1 MLLEPTRR
9 RQQPNKSNKIKSN
22 KRNKKKKRYD
32 RANPFN
38 DLFYWAREVR
48 IIYNHSCAYCGSH
61 KLSTHHIFY
70 KSRWPGLKYNL
81 NNGICL
87 CLKCHIEV
95 HKLNDIINT
104 NSNNQ

>member
-1 MLLEPTRR
+1 MGKSKQLMLLEPTRR
-9 RQQPNKSNKIKSN
+9 RQQSNKIKSN
-22 KRNKKKKRYD
+22 KKKKKRYD
-32 RANPFN
+32 DNKSNPFN

-48 IIYNHSCAYCGSH
+48 IVYNHSCAYCGSH

-70 KSRWPGLKYNL
+70 KSKYPGLKYNL

-95 HKLNDIINT
+95 HKLNDLV
-104 NSNNQ
+104 SS

>member
-1 MLLEPTRR
+1 MNKIQRYQRQVLLNPEKHKS
-9 RQQPNKSNKIKSN
+9 KSNK
-22 KRNKKKKRYD
+22 KKGRYKPRYKKNGFD
-32 RANPFN
+32 T
-38 DLFYWAREVR
+38 LFYWAREVR

-70 KSRWPGLKYNL
+70 KSKFPGLKYNL

-95 HKLNDIINT
+95 HKLND
-104 NSNNQ
+104 S

>member
-95 HKLNDIINT
+95 HKLND
-104 NSNNQ
+104 S